1 MKPNKTKYVQ
11 CLPVPLIFLLGALSS
26 CEPHFYRPKPI
37 EPVLLSGEK
46 QLKINLVADGNMS
59 AVGLAYSPKNHL
71 GIQAG
76 IGTASGGTSSTY
88 SNGRQVIYQK
98 ERYFNPYIAAGY
110 YKNISNNMLFEAY
123 TGLGNYSYKNKA
135 VTYIKSIK
143 SINVF
148 LQPSIAVMH
157 ENFEVAFTLRLDY
170 LNRYKTEKTDSI
182 ISASNQ
188 HKYRFLDYT
197 DYFFIQPGFTIRGG
211 LKNVKLQFQISKSY
225 PFNTNYISIYGKSYN
240 LLYPTEIEVDN
251 HVTYGIGI
259 TLDVKDIFKEY

>member
-1 MKPNKTKYVQ
+1 MKPNTTKYVRR
-11 CLPVPLIFLLGALSS
+11 LHVSLIFLLGVLSS
-26 CEPHFYRPKPI
+26 CSPHFYRPKPI
-37 EPVLLSGEK
+37 EPVLLLQK
-46 QLKINLVADGNMS
+46 DQLKINAVADDNMS
-59 AVGLAYSPKNHL
+59 AISVAYSPKNHI

-88 SNGRQVIYQK
+88 SNGRQVVYQK

-110 YKNISNNMLFEAY
+110 YKNISHNILFEAY

-135 VTYIKSIK
+135 VTYIKSM

-148 LQPSIAVMH
+148 LQPSIAFIH
-157 ENFEVAFTLRLDY
+157 ENFEAAFTLRLDY

-182 ISASNQ
+182 ISPDNLY
-188 HKYRFLDYT
+188 KYRFLDYT
-197 DYFFIQPGFTIRGG
+197 DYFFIQPGFTIKGG
-211 LKNVKLQFQISKSY
+211 FKNVKLQFQISKSF

-251 HVTYGIGI
+251 HVTYGLGI
-259 TLDVKDIFKEY
+259 TMDVKDIFKE